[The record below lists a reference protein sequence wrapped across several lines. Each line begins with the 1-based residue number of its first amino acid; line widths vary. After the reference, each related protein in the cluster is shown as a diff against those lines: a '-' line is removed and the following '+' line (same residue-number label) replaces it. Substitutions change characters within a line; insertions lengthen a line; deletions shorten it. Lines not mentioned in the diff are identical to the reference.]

1 MRKWIL
7 AILCI
12 VIIAGG
18 WYAYKEY
25 NRTHADMR
33 DEKAT
38 ATVSAASLIAAFEKD
53 SAAAGK
59 QYTERVVAVHGI
71 VKKIVQDQQPAVVFL
86 GDEGQMSSVQCSMD
100 PVQTAYKNL
109 STGAV
114 VTIKGMVTGYRSDE
128 LFGTDVILNR
138 CVMENNK

>member
-1 MRKWIL
+1 M
-7 AILCI
+7 
-12 VIIAGG
+12 
-18 WYAYKEY
+18 
-25 NRTHADMR
+25 
-33 DEKAT
+33 
-38 ATVSAASLIAAFEKD
+38 
-53 SAAAGK
+53 AAG
-59 QYTERVVAVHGI
+59 TTITDEDGI